1 MIHRWGNLI
10 FVVFVC
16 FFFFLKK
23 DPQRNLCEFIQFPWD
38 EKEFYLFIFGVKFV
52 FASCLPSLFRPC
64 VCVAIFSQLAKGDIF
79 APDLAPA
86 ALGGEKQSQSGRRTH
101 KKGPAARAA
110 IMEKAAA
117 SFQTAL
123 CVWGRTALARLSL
136 SYISSNFFSFNQFS
150 FSSFSLSLHS
160 PTIFLSFVFFS
171 LCVCNFRCQ

>member
-1 MIHRWGNLI
+1 M
-10 FVVFVC
+10 
-16 FFFFLKK
+16 
-23 DPQRNLCEFIQFPWD
+23 
-38 EKEFYLFIFGVKFV
+38 
-52 FASCLPSLFRPC
+52 
-64 VCVAIFSQLAKGDIF
+64 AIFSQLAKGDIF

-136 SYISSNFFSFNQFS
+136 SLIFLPTFSLLTNFHSLLFLSLFIRPPF
-150 FSSFSLSLHS
+150 FSLSS
-160 PTIFLSFVFFS
+160 SS
-171 LCVCNFRCQ
+171 LCVCVIFVANNNNMHRRLGKKKNPPLCC